1 MVKTYFLTAAAVLAF
16 GVTPALAQSQ
26 RPATQSRDAA
36 PARSAAQAGTPAAA
50 VVTAPAVGVVVDP
63 QTGTAVVVPVNP
75 QADVPPEVT
84 VALKALYATGK
95 IKPGQVT
102 QIVIQRGNQVT
113 EVISNAPVP

>member
-26 RPATQSRDAA
+26 RPATQSRDPA
-36 PARSAAQAGTPAAA
+36 PARSAAQAGAPAAA

-95 IKPGQVT
+95 VKPGQVT

-113 EVISNAPVP
+113 EVISNAPIP